1 MTLTI
6 VPVDSLLAL
15 RDGVPYYLR
24 NYNLSDALYFR
35 VDSYSRRGEF
45 NYHTEVA
52 CFADCYFA
60 WKRTILKTR
69 ELAWPEARYDPSYL
83 SDADMDQ
90 VLYIL
95 VTELDKHRR
104 SGLGLEDTR
113 CVVFEEMGETPR
125 DRLAWAVRK
134 CSDMVWVEI

>member
-15 RDGVPYYLR
+15 RGGVPYYLR
-24 NYNLSDALYFR
+24 NYNLDDALYFR
-35 VDSYSRRGEF
+35 VDSYPHRGDF

-52 CFADCYFA
+52 CFHDCYFA

-69 ELAWPEARYDPSYL
+69 ELAWPEARYEPHYL
-83 SDADMDQ
+83 SDEDMDQ

-95 VTELDKHRR
+95 VTELDQHRR

-113 CVVFEEMGETPR
+113 CVVFEEMGESPR
-125 DRLAWAVRK
+125 DRLAWAVRH